1 MVTAASRRGAAG
13 KAEEARLMT
22 TQEATAAD
30 RQLQVSPAPGEL
42 ETVRAFVNTL
52 DIEEATDALTTPGGL
67 SRWLAERGLA
77 APARVSGADLAQAV
91 ALREAL
97 RGVLRQHAGHP
108 GEPGPPG
115 GTGKRPEAERTAES
129 PAAAI
134 AGIAAALPVRLAV
147 DDEGVIAA
155 VAAAAGVQGAL
166 ARLLLIA
173 AAAAGDGTWSRLKVC
188 SADDCQWAF
197 YDRSPARNGRWCSMS
212 ICGSRAKSRAY
223 RRRVQAS

>member
-1 MVTAASRRGAAG
+1 
-13 KAEEARLMT
+13 MT
-22 TQEATAAD
+22 TQQAAAAD
-30 RQLQVSPAPGEL
+30 RELQVSPAPGEL

-52 DIEEATDALTTPGGL
+52 DIEEATDDLTTPDGL
-67 SRWLAERGLA
+67 SRWLGERGLA
-77 APARVSGADLAQAV
+77 APARISAADLAEAV

-108 GEPGPPG
+108 GGPGPPG
-115 GTGKRPEAERTAES
+115 KAGSQPAAGRGAD

-134 AGIAAALPVRLAV
+134 GAIAAALPVRLAV
-147 DDEGVIAA
+147 DDEGVITA

-173 AAAAGDGTWSRLKVC
+173 AAAAGNGTWSRLKVC
-188 SADDCQWAF
+188 TADDCQWAF

>member
-1 MVTAASRRGAAG
+1 
-13 KAEEARLMT
+13 MT
-22 TQEATAAD
+22 IQEATAAD

-52 DIEEATDALTTPGGL
+52 DIEEATDALATRGGL
-67 SRWLAERGLA
+67 SRWLAERDLA
-77 APARVSGADLAQAV
+77 TPARVSAADLAQAV

-115 GTGKRPEAERTAES
+115 GTGRQSGAERAAGS
-129 PAAAI
+129 PVAAI
-134 AGIAAALPVRLAV
+134 GAIAAALPVRLAV
-147 DDEGVIAA
+147 DDEGVITTLAA
-155 VAAAAGVQGAL
+155 GAGVQGAL
-166 ARLLLIA
+166 ARMMLIA

-188 SADDCQWAF
+188 TADDCQWAF

>member
-1 MVTAASRRGAAG
+1 
-13 KAEEARLMT
+13 MT
-22 TQEATAAD
+22 IQEATAAAD

-52 DIEEATDALTTPGGL
+52 DIEEATDALATPGGL

-77 APARVSGADLAQAV
+77 APARVSAADLAQAV

-97 RGVLRQHAGHP
+97 RGVLRRHAGHP

-115 GTGKRPEAERTAES
+115 ATGRPAGAERAAAL

-134 AGIAAALPVRLAV
+134 GAIAAELPVRLAV
-147 DDEGVIAA
+147 DNEGVITAA
-155 VAAAAGVQGAL
+155 ATAAGVQGAL

-173 AAAAGDGTWSRLKVC
+173 AAAASDGTWSRLKVC
-188 SADDCQWAF
+188 TADDCQWAF

>member
-1 MVTAASRRGAAG
+1 
-13 KAEEARLMT
+13 MT
-22 TQEATAAD
+22 TQQAAAAD
-30 RQLQVSPAPGEL
+30 RELQVTPAPGEL

-52 DIEEATDALTTPGGL
+52 DIEEATDDLATPDGL
-67 SRWLAERGLA
+67 SRWLGERGLA
-77 APARVSGADLAQAV
+77 APARVSAADLAQAV
-91 ALREAL
+91 TLREAL

-115 GTGKRPEAERTAES
+115 GTGSQPVAEHAAEN

-134 AGIAAALPVRLAV
+134 GAIAAALPVRLAV
-147 DDEGVIAA
+147 DDEGVVNA
-155 VAAAAGVQGAL
+155 VAAADGVPGAL

-173 AAAAGDGTWSRLKVC
+173 AAAAAGGTWSRLKVC
-188 SADDCQWAF
+188 TADDCQWAF

>member
-1 MVTAASRRGAAG
+1 
-13 KAEEARLMT
+13 MT

-52 DIEEATDALTTPGGL
+52 DIEEATDKFATPEGL
-67 SRWLAERGLA
+67 SRWLAGRGLA
-77 APARVSGADLAQAV
+77 APGRVSAADLANAV

-97 RGVLRQHAGHP
+97 RGVLREHAGHP
-108 GEPGPPG
+108 AVTQIG
-115 GTGKRPEAERTAES
+115 
-129 PAAAI
+129 AI
-134 AGIAAALPVRLAV
+134 AARLPVRLAV
-147 DDEGVIAA
+147 DDEGTVTA
-155 VAAAAGVQGAL
+155 VAATAGVQGAL

-173 AAAAGDGTWSRLKVC
+173 AAASSQGTWSRLKACV
-188 SADDCQWAF
+188 ADDCQWAF

-223 RRRVQAS
+223 RRRAAAS